1 MNPTMHER
9 VWSTNVTGTSYTPSP
24 AVMKE
29 PLFSADLL
37 RAFRSDKIIIIR
49 LTIREHYDISLV
61 EWNHRDSGN
70 SGNSRK
76 SENKKGE

>member
-49 LTIREHYDISLV
+49 LTIRELYDMLLA
-61 EWNHRDSGN
+61 EWKIPNTGN
-70 SGNSRK
+70 NGKN
-76 SENKKGE
+76 ETNEKGQ